1 MEDDSVTDGLLKYY
15 RSVAVRTLADF
26 DCWLSVQDLCV
37 LAARGGHLDKDRD
50 DAEKINAFLSLAVYR
65 ETVTAN
71 TLGESRFLKLKAGGS
86 LVGLSS
92 WEDEDPN
99 RPNTYQEYLERRAE
113 NAFNAGSRER
123 PKFLPLSADRGPAP
137 LKLLDRSKLKFG
149 LKSVQDKVGSES
161 QPKSGRALS
170 PETPPL
176 TEAGSALAFMNFGR
190 STEAPSTSEKAAWS
204 LPWTEEEEQKII
216 KGKKKGLSP
225 TEMAYTLPR
234 RTEEAVRVRRPQASN
249 KKKVGKAR
257 RGGVA
262 KLKEKKM

>member
-1 MEDDSVTDGLLKYY
+1 MDDSVTDGLLKYY

-50 DAEKINAFLSLAVYR
+50 DADKINAFLSLAVYR
-65 ETVTAN
+65 ETVPAN
-71 TLGESRFLKLKAGGS
+71 TLGESRFLKFKAGGS
-86 LVGLSS
+86 LVGLKS

-99 RPNTYQEYLERRAE
+99 RPNSYQEYLERRAE

-137 LKLLDRSKLKFG
+137 PKLLDRSKLKFG
-149 LKSVQDKVGSES
+149 LKSVQDKMGSES
-161 QPKSGRALS
+161 QPRNGRSLS

-176 TEAGSALAFMNFGR
+176 AEGASALTWMNFGR
-190 STEAPSTSEKAAWS
+190 SVEAPSTSGKAAWS

-216 KGKKKGLSP
+216 RGKKKGLSP
-225 TEMAYTLPR
+225 KETAYTLPR
-234 RTEEAVRVRRPQASN
+234 RTEEAVGVRRSQASN